1 LELEQ
6 IAAIDRQRPGVEGAQ
21 AGSRFDVPGRIDTPP
36 SVPHDAGTVAA
47 APSRRIDPDPEN
59 VVSNHLASRRR
70 PAVEQLETRDA
81 PVAFEPS
88 ALEQLFLERLNDARA
103 NPAAY
108 GASIGLDLGGAG
120 RAQPLAFNAILV
132 AAARLHSQDMAGRGF
147 FAHNTPEGVTPFNRV
162 TAAGLRRFK
171 GPAESISFGTGLST
185 FSFDPATFGF
195 RVTTTPYS
203 PSDSLRAL
211 VIDEGVP
218 NLGHR
223 RHLLSL
229 DPSGRS
235 EKLIGIGE
243 AVNPS
248 GASYYTLDSVGLDT
262 RRGQK
267 ESSFI
272 TGCVFRDANSN
283 GLYDVGEGLGGVRLK
298 FTRAGQAA
306 GSEVSWSAGGYTHA
320 VSEPGAY
327 KVTAT
332 GAGLPGTLT
341 RMVRVRKENVRVNF
355 VVK

>member
-1 LELEQ
+1 
-6 IAAIDRQRPGVEGAQ
+6 
-21 AGSRFDVPGRIDTPP
+21 
-36 SVPHDAGTVAA
+36 
-47 APSRRIDPDPEN
+47 
-59 VVSNHLASRRR
+59 VSNRLAPHRR

-108 GASIGLDLGGAG
+108 GASIGLDLSGAG
-120 RAQPLAFNAILV
+120 RAQPLAFNPILV
-132 AAARLHSQDMAGRGF
+132 AAARLHSQDMAGRRYF
-147 FAHNTPEGVTPFNRV
+147 DHITPEGLTPLQRV
-162 TAAGLRRFK
+162 RAAGLRRFK
-171 GPAESISFGTGLST
+171 GPGESISFGTALRT
-185 FSFDPATFGF
+185 FLFDPTTFDV

-203 PSDSLRAL
+203 PSESLRAL
-211 VIDEGVP
+211 ILDEGVP
-218 NLGHR
+218 SLGHR

-229 DPSGRS
+229 DRPGRS
-235 EKLIGIGE
+235 EKWIGIGE
-243 AVNPS
+243 AVDAF
-248 GASYYTLDSVGLDT
+248 GASYYTLNTVGLAT
-262 RRGQK
+262 KTGQR

-306 GSEVSWSAGGYTHA
+306 GSEVSWVAGGYTHA
-320 VSEPGAY
+320 VREPGTY

-341 RMVRVRKENVRVNF
+341 RIVRVGKENARVNF
-355 VVK
+355 VVA